1 MIVRSFCKGY
11 SDIVYNGIKKRS
23 NKKTREAK
31 LTSRVVVQMMG
42 LEPTRANAH
51 MTLNHACLPIPT
63 HLRNNNTIM
72 IARFYIVVKLKNG
85 RTY

>member
-1 MIVRSFCKGY
+1 MVS
-11 SDIVYNGIKKRS
+11 SS
-23 NKKTREAK
+23 HKKTREAK

-63 HLRNNNTIM
+63 HLRNNNTLM

>member
-1 MIVRSFCKGY
+1 M
-11 SDIVYNGIKKRS
+11 IVYNGIKKRS